1 MATET
6 LEETTTPEV
15 KSPAKDEI
23 GAGDGPKEREED
35 EDGSKGGKLED
46 KDEEEGSVS
55 KNSSVTQSS
64 SERPTRERKK
74 VERFSLP
81 SPTRAIPNKSVSIE
95 KGLGT
100 PLREIPNVAHQLSKR
115 KADGNLILLH
125 TILYGKK
132 AKMIKK
138 NISQF
143 SGFVWSEEEEE
154 KQRAKVKE
162 KLDKCIKEK
171 LIFFCDVLDI
181 PINRSHIKKVKVA
194 FKVLEFLESPKA
206 TRDVILADQ
215 EKEAKERKSTQ
226 KKRKSGESSDT
237 PAKRKRQ
244 AKKGDHPSDKE
255 VGKDEG
261 DSDSEDSK
269 DTHEEDVTA
278 PEEEDCDHE
287 KTETEEERDEA
298 EDEKKPSDK
307 KTSSKKISSGTKD
320 SKKSAEK
327 SSKRVAKPT
336 SSPAKKQKVDH
347 DDESSKE
354 KSKRQLIKPQ
364 AKGSKEK
371 GKASKKGKAEPTREE
386 MFEVVTKML
395 KEVDF
400 NTATLSDILQKLSDH
415 FGVDLLHRK
424 KEVKGVITDAI
435 SQMSDVEDEE
445 SEAGSDK
452 EKEEEVKAE
461 AGSDKEKAEDHE
473 KLED

>member
-1 MATET
+1 MH
-6 LEETTTPEV
+6 ETTTPEV

-23 GAGDGPKEREED
+23 GAGD
-35 EDGSKGGKLED
+35 
-46 KDEEEGSVS
+46 EEGNVS

-132 AKMIKK
+132 AKAQMIKK

-215 EKEAKERKSTQ
+215 EK
-226 KKRKSGESSDT
+226 
-237 PAKRKRQ
+237 RKRQ

-269 DTHEEDVTA
+269 DTHEEDATA
-278 PEEEDCDHE
+278 PEEEDSDHE
-287 KTETEEERDEA
+287 KTETEEER
-298 EDEKKPSDK
+298 
-307 KTSSKKISSGTKD
+307 ISSGTKD
-320 SKKSAEK
+320 SKNSGG
-327 SSKRVAKPT
+327 SS
-336 SSPAKKQKVDH
+336 
-347 DDESSKE
+347 
-354 KSKRQLIKPQ
+354 L
-364 AKGSKEK
+364 
-371 GKASKKGKAEPTREE
+371 
-386 MFEVVTKML
+386 VTFAVCNKH
-395 KEVDF
+395 
-400 NTATLSDILQKLSDH
+400 SGDH

-435 SQMSDVEDEE
+435 SEMSDVEDEE
-445 SEAGSDK
+445 SEAGSEK